1 MLNIEIFGSSHG
13 PEIGCV
19 IDGMPL
25 GEKVDFDELN
35 SFLKRRAP
43 GYSPFSTPRREP
55 DEPIFEEG
63 IENGVITGRIRA
75 VIKNTNVRRNDYG
88 NLSFVPRPGH
98 ADYTAYVKFGGK
110 LDMSGGGPFSGRL
123 TAPYCI
129 AGGIALQILKRRGIT
144 VSSEILS
151 IHGVSGEKMYDEITK
166 AAKNGDSVGGVAECR
181 IEGVPA
187 GIGGM
192 YTDGLESIISRE
204 VFGIPAVKGI
214 EFGAGFASAGL
225 YGSENNDPFE
235 VSDGNIITKTNNCGG
250 ILGGISDG
258 MPIVFR
264 AAIKPTPSIAAEQT
278 SVDLKEM
285 KNTKLKIHGRHDPCI
300 VPRALPPIESAAA
313 ISILKVG
320 EL

>member
-1 MLNIEIFGSSHG
+1 MLNIKIFGSSHG

-19 IDGMPL
+19 IEGMPV
-25 GEKVDFDELN
+25 GERVDFDELS

-43 GYSPFSTPRREP
+43 GNSPFSTPRREP

-63 IENGVITGRIRA
+63 IENGIITGRIRA

-88 NLSFVPRPGH
+88 SLSFVPRPGH

-129 AGGIALQILKRRGIT
+129 AGGIALQILGRRGIT

-151 IHGVSGEKMYDEITK
+151 VHGVSGEKMYDEIAK
-166 AAKNGDSVGGVAECR
+166 AKEAGDSVGGVAECR
-181 IEGVPA
+181 IYGVPP

-192 YTDGLESIISRE
+192 YTNGLESIISRE
-204 VFGIPAVKGI
+204 VFGIPAIKGI
-214 EFGAGFASAGL
+214 EFGAGFASAAL

-235 VSDGNIITKTNNCGG
+235 VSDGKIITKTNNCGG

-264 AAIKPTPSIAAEQT
+264 VAIKPTPSVAKVQM

-285 KNTKLKIHGRHDPCI
+285 KNTELKIHGRHDPCI

>member
-1 MLNIEIFGSSHG
+1 MLNIKIFGSSHG

-25 GEKVDFDELN
+25 GEKIDFDELN

-43 GYSPFSTPRREP
+43 GNNQFSTSRSEP
-55 DEPIFEEG
+55 DKPIFEEG
-63 IENGVITGRIRA
+63 IENGVITGSIRA
-75 VIKNTNVRRNDYG
+75 VIKNTNVKRNDYD
-88 NLSFVPRPGH
+88 NLNFIPRPGH
-98 ADYTAYVKFGGK
+98 ADYTAYVKFKGK

-151 IHGVSGEKMYDEITK
+151 IHGVSGEKMYDEIISARVK
-166 AAKNGDSVGGVAECR
+166 GDSVGGIAECR
-181 IEGVPA
+181 VEGVPA
-187 GIGGM
+187 GFGGM
-192 YTDGLESIISRE
+192 YTDGIESIISRE
-204 VFGIPAVKGI
+204 IFGIPAIKGI
-214 EFGAGFASAGL
+214 EFGTGFGSAVL

-235 VSDGNIITKTNNCGG
+235 ISDEKIVTKTNNCGG
-250 ILGGISDG
+250 ILGGISNG

-264 AAIKPTPSIAAEQT
+264 VAIKPTPSISIEQM

-300 VPRALPPIESAAA
+300 VPRVLPPIESAAA